1 MATVFLSY
9 KKEEDALAVTLQEM
23 LTALGHDVR
32 LDKNAVAAGQNW
44 RQRLFDALSTA
55 DAQVALLTEAALHSQ
70 FIVAE
75 IGTARAF
82 QKLKGT
88 LIIPVLIHPRAIPE
102 FIKDLDAIILPD
114 STNAELKNAADRVDE
129 AIQAHVKQLR
139 GQYRPV
145 FISHRHKDVQLV
157 RALTDLL
164 RDALRLKPADIRCT
178 SVHPYKLRVG
188 QRTPDRLREEISRA
202 KAVLGVVTP
211 DTKDSSYVLF
221 ELGAAW
227 GQDVLTFPLLAKG
240 ATLANIPSPISDRHP
255 LTLTDVEECR
265 QLLDDLADALG
276 IARDEDTNWDAFA
289 GPIGALARCA
299 AAPSIAPASTTVGVP
314 KAATAAGGRM
324 PGAAGRVRRRK

>member
-1 MATVFLSY
+1 MASVFLSY
-9 KKEEDALAVTLQEM
+9 KKGEDALAATLQEK
-23 LTALGHDVR
+23 LTVRGHDVR

-44 RQRLFDALSTA
+44 RQRLFDELSTA
-55 DAQVALLTEAALHSQ
+55 DAQVALLTEAALQSQ
-70 FIVAE
+70 FIIAE

-82 QKLKGT
+82 QNLKGT
-88 LIIPVLIHPRAIPE
+88 LVIPVLVDSSGIPE
-102 FIKDLDAIILPD
+102 FIKDLDAIMLHD
-114 STNAELKNAADRVDE
+114 GADAELEKAAVRIDE
-129 AIQAHVKQLR
+129 AIQAHIKQLR

-164 RDALRLKPADIRCT
+164 QKALGLKPHDIRCT
-178 SVHPYKLRVG
+178 SVHPFKLRVG

-240 ATLANIPSPISDRHP
+240 ATLADIPAPISDRHP

-265 QLLDDLADALG
+265 QLLDDLADVLG
-276 IARDEDTNWDAFA
+276 MDRSEANRDAFSEL
-289 GPIGALARCA
+289 IGALTKCA
-299 AAPSIAPASTTVGVP
+299 APTAIVAGSST
-314 KAATAAGGRM
+314 R
-324 PGAAGRVRRRK
+324 